1 MLLAIDVGNTHTVM
15 GVRVDS
21 VWRSWRIH
29 TNPAR
34 TEDEHFVIL
43 RNLLEAEGYN
53 APLHGVVLCSVVPTV
68 EETLVR
74 MSRSLLKME
83 PLVVSPHTV
92 SWLPIDYEPPSAVGA
107 DRLANAVGGIAH
119 YGTPLIVVDFGT
131 ATTLDAITHEGT
143 YLGGAILSGVELA
156 LEALAG
162 RTARLPRIAL
172 NQPPEPIGRTTAD
185 SLRSGVLLGSV
196 GAIEYLIA
204 RFRERLGATTRAVA
218 TGGLAERIAP
228 LCPSIQHTDP
238 LLTLEGLRII
248 WERNQEAL

>member
-1 MLLAIDVGNTHTVM
+1 MLLAIDVGNTHTVL
-15 GVRVDS
+15 GVRADS

-43 RNLLEAEGYN
+43 RNLLEAEGLKT
-53 APLHGVVLCSVVPTV
+53 PLQGVVVCSVVPAV
-68 EETLVR
+68 EETLTR
-74 MSRSLLKME
+74 MSRHQLAME
-83 PLVVSPHTV
+83 PLVVSPDTV
-92 SWLPIDYEPPSAVGA
+92 PWLPIDYNPPTAVGA
-107 DRLANAVGGIAH
+107 DRLANAVGGMAH

-131 ATTLDAITHEGT
+131 ATTLDAITREGV
-143 YLGGAILSGVELA
+143 YQGGSILPGVELA

-172 NQPPEPIGRTTAD
+172 NLPPEPIGRTTAD

-196 GAIEYLIA
+196 GAIEYLIR
-204 RFRERLGATTRAVA
+204 RFREQLGDATRVIA

-228 LCPSIQHTDP
+228 LCPSIEKVDP

>member
-1 MLLAIDVGNTHTVM
+1 MLLAIDVGNTHTVL

-29 TNPAR
+29 TNSAR

-43 RNLLEAEGYN
+43 RNLLEAEGFRER
-53 APLHGVVLCSVVPTV
+53 LRGVVVCSVVPTI
-68 EETLVR
+68 EEILVR
-74 MSRSLLKME
+74 MSRTQLGCE
-83 PLVVSPHTV
+83 PLVVSPETV
-92 SWLPIDYEPPSAVGA
+92 SWLKIDYNPPNAVGA
-107 DRLANAVGGIAH
+107 DRLANAVGGMAH

-131 ATTLDAITHEGT
+131 ATTLDAVSAEGV
-143 YLGGAILSGVELA
+143 YLGGSILPGVELA

-185 SLRSGVLLGSV
+185 SLRSGVLLGSA

-204 RFRERLGATTRAVA
+204 RFREQLGHATRVVA

-228 LCPSIQHTDP
+228 LCPSIEKVDA